1 MWLLNK
7 NLIKFNIVLVHLSVV
22 VVVVEVVKQIRQAII
37 KMSNYTKNKEQK
49 ESKESELYNFITNDN
64 FVGRIEE
71 IHFVQDRLLSLQ
83 EKEEKNHQTM

>member
-1 MWLLNK
+1 M
-7 NLIKFNIVLVHLSVV
+7 VHPSVV
-22 VVVVEVVKQIRQAII
+22 VLVEVVKQIRQAII
-37 KMSNYTKNKEQK
+37 KMSNYTKKNKEQK

-83 EKEEKNHQTM
+83 EKEEKNHQTMWKERTKNIE

>member
-1 MWLLNK
+1 M
-7 NLIKFNIVLVHLSVV
+7 VHPSVV

-37 KMSNYTKNKEQK
+37 KMSNYTKNKEEK

-83 EKEEKNHQTM
+83 EKEEKNHQTMWKERTNNIE